1 MIAATKSTRSSPV
14 AKMVD
19 RFSWPRLTFSSSRW
33 HAIREHTLRVARP
46 QCEVRARPARPAI
59 PRGADEYR
67 TQPGAGAGPWK
78 LSHASMGQDPVEHCE
93 SRRGRP
99 SRTETSCRYRRE
111 PCARIGG
118 RYLRRLPSMKHYVK
132 RFSEPAGALV
142 GASVGARF
150 HPTLARC
157 QGLDSHFLQA
167 RCTIKRPR
175 VSLDHSVR

>member
-1 MIAATKSTRSSPV
+1 MQFGSTPSASRGPNARSGRGRRVQRYRAVLTSTALSRAPV
-14 AKMVD
+14 PALEA
-19 RFSWPRLTFSSSRW
+19 FPRKHW
-33 HAIREHTLRVARP
+33 AR
-46 QCEVRARPARPAI
+46 
-59 PRGADEYR
+59 
-67 TQPGAGAGPWK
+67 
-78 LSHASMGQDPVEHCE
+78 SVEHRE

>member
-1 MIAATKSTRSSPV
+1 MQFGSTPSASRGPNARSGRGRRVQRYRAVLTSTALSRAPVPTPGSFPTQAWGKTSRTPRIAARPPKPHRDIMSLSSGTVCANRS
-14 AKMVD
+14 
-19 RFSWPRLTFSSSRW
+19 
-33 HAIREHTLRVARP
+33 
-46 QCEVRARPARPAI
+46 
-59 PRGADEYR
+59 
-67 TQPGAGAGPWK
+67 
-78 LSHASMGQDPVEHCE
+78 
-93 SRRGRP
+93 
-99 SRTETSCRYRRE
+99 
-111 PCARIGG
+111 
-118 RYLRRLPSMKHYVK
+118 YLRRLPSMKHYVK